1 MEHVTVADIVQAVG
15 GRLLCGDPETP
26 VRHISIDSRHME
38 GDDLFVPI
46 IGARVDA
53 HRFIEGAFAA
63 GAVAT
68 FTSEEDARE
77 DTRPWIRVED
87 TVRALQDLGAWYRQ
101 FLKMPVV
108 GITGS
113 VGKTTT
119 REMVTAALSAR
130 LAVTGT
136 TGNSNGQL
144 GVPIMVCQA
153 DLSAGAAVLEMGV
166 SEPGEMPRIARVAR
180 PDVAVVTNIG
190 VSHIENL
197 GSREGICREKMQITG
212 NFGPENVA
220 VLNGDEPLLAAYRG
234 NTRFRT
240 VFYGMGPEN
249 DYRAEQLRL
258 EDGHTRFT
266 AVTPQGSLEVSL
278 QVPGQ
283 HNVMNALA
291 ALAAA
296 GQLGIPAQ
304 EAAEKLAQ
312 YGGFAR
318 RLQIFPQNGVT
329 IIDDSY
335 NASPESM
342 RAALQVLSD
351 QRAEGRRA
359 AVLADMKELGPD
371 SPAFHRQVG
380 EFAAQCPVDRFFL
393 VGDLVRHL
401 GEALEAA
408 GKTVEYF
415 PGNPEAAAAVKAW
428 MLPGDVILFKGSN
441 SMRLGEIIQ
450 EL

>member
-1 MEHVTVADIVQAVG
+1 MEHVTVADITKAVG
-15 GRLLCGDPETP
+15 GRLLCGSPETP
-26 VRHISIDSRHME
+26 VRHISIDSRTME

-68 FTSEEDARE
+68 FTSEDDAKEDP
-77 DTRPWIRVED
+77 RPWIRVAD
-87 TVRALQDLGAWYRQ
+87 TVQALQALGAWYRQ

-119 REMVTAALSAR
+119 RGMISAALSAR
-130 LAVTGT
+130 FAVTGT

-153 DLSAGAAVLEMGV
+153 DLAAGVTVLEMGV

-197 GSREGICREKMQITG
+197 GSQEGICREKMQITG
-212 NFGPENVA
+212 HFDPKQTA
-220 VLNGDEPLLAAYRG
+220 VLNGDEPLLRAYQG
-234 NTRFRT
+234 NSPFRT
-240 VFYGMGPEN
+240 VFYGLGPEN
-249 DYRAEQLRL
+249 DYRAEQVRQ
-258 EDGHTRFT
+258 ENGRTYFT
-266 AVTPQGSLEVSL
+266 AVTPGGSLEVSL

-283 HNVMNALA
+283 HNVRNALA

-296 GQLGIPAQ
+296 EQLGVPAA
-304 EAAEKLAQ
+304 EAAAKLAQ
-312 YGGFAR
+312 YEGIAR
-318 RLQIFPQNGVT
+318 RLQIYPKNGITV
-329 IIDDSY
+329 IDDSY

-342 RAALQVLSD
+342 EAALQVLSD
-351 QRAEGRRA
+351 QEAKGRRA

-371 SPAFHRQVG
+371 SPAFHRRVG
-380 EFAAQCPVDRFFL
+380 AFAAQCPVDRFFL
-393 VGDLVRHL
+393 VGEMIRYL
-401 GEALEAA
+401 GEDLEKA
-408 GKTVEYF
+408 GRSVVYF
-415 PGNPEAAAAVKAW
+415 SGNQAAAEALKAW
-428 MLPGDVILFKGSN
+428 KQDGDVILFKGSN
-441 SMRLGEIIQ
+441 SMKLGEIIQ
-450 EL
+450 EM

>member
-1 MEHVTVADIVQAVG
+1 MEHVTVADIVKAVG
-15 GRLLCGDPETP
+15 GRLLCGSPETP
-26 VRHISIDSRHME
+26 VRHISLDSRTMQ

-46 IGARVDA
+46 IGAKVDA
-53 HRFIEGAFAA
+53 HRFIEGAFTA
-63 GAVAT
+63 GAVAA
-68 FTSEEDARE
+68 FTSEDDAKEDSH
-77 DTRPWIRVED
+77 PWIRVAD

-108 GITGS
+108 GVTGS

-119 REMVTAALSAR
+119 REMISAALSAR
-130 LAVTGT
+130 FSVTGT

-153 DLSAGAAVLEMGV
+153 DLSAGAAVLEMGI

-212 NFGPENVA
+212 NFGRQQVA
-220 VLNGDEPLLAAYRG
+220 VLNGDEPLLAAYREG
-234 NTRFRT
+234 ASFRT

-249 DYRAEQLRL
+249 DYRAEQVRL
-258 EDGHTRFT
+258 ENGWTYFT
-266 AVTPQGSLEVSL
+266 AVTPSGSLEVSL

-283 HNVMNALA
+283 HNVRNALA

-296 GQLGIPAQ
+296 EQLGVPAE
-304 EAAEKLAQ
+304 EAAARLAQ
-312 YGGFAR
+312 YSGFAR
-318 RLQIFPQNGVT
+318 RLQIYSQDGVT
-329 IIDDSY
+329 LIDDSY

-342 RAALQVLSD
+342 QAALQVLSD
-351 QRAEGRRA
+351 QTATGRRA

-380 EFAAQCPVDRFFL
+380 EFAAQCPVDQFFL
-393 VGDLVRHL
+393 VGDLIRHL
-401 GEALEAA
+401 GKVLEEA
-408 GKTVEYF
+408 GKPVCYCASNSE
-415 PGNPEAAAAVKAW
+415 AVKELKGW
-428 MLPGDVILFKGSN
+428 KQTGDVILFKGSN
-441 SMRLGEIIQ
+441 SMKLGEIIQ